1 MCQEHQGQR
10 HEQVR
15 QGLCPPGEK
24 RSWNKQVL
32 WGKWIPRNKCQE
44 EKEKNK
50 MNRKWQREGWLHFR
64 GERRDHFDV
73 MTSKQQTEDICQ
85 SKITTRR
92 KRQANLKNRRYNI
105 PVLTGIAWFVQETAK
120 SSDSILRVTGSFWKI
135 LIKKSDGVI
144 YVFKNTTLLL
154 WDRSVR
160 PRKTGSWGKALSQ
173 PYLN

>member
-1 MCQEHQGQR
+1 MPSTLLSTRDRAMNKSDKASALQGR
-10 HEQVR
+10 R
-15 QGLCPPGEK
+15 GLGT
-24 RSWNKQVL
+24 NKSYGGNGYMKNIIL
-32 WGKWIPRNKCQE
+32 PRNKCQE
-44 EKEKNK
+44 E
-50 MNRKWQREGWLHFR
+50 RKKTKWIESDRERGWLHFR

-105 PVLTGIAWFVQETAK
+105 PKTGIGWFVQETAK

-135 LIKKSDGVI
+135 LIKKSDSVI

-154 WDRSVR
+154 WDR
-160 PRKTGSWGKALSQ
+160 
-173 PYLN
+173 